1 MRNRLLFFITILS
14 FAIIFSAACG
24 GGSQPAANNT
34 AATNGAGNTNT
45 AVVTNSNSLTST
57 GKKPE
62 AATTNNAPT
71 LAPVVAAYYDAL
83 KKKDDAALRK
93 VVSDDTL
100 KTWEADMKEEKKTS
114 LTAFLTEL
122 EPAPETP
129 VEVRNEKID
138 GDSATAEIKGGSYAA
153 WTPFKFVREGG
164 QWKITN
170 KSPDVQDMPKDAMP
184 AAAPVPSNRTK

>member
-1 MRNRLLFFITILS
+1 VRNRFLFFITILS
-14 FAIIFSAACG
+14 FTIIFSAACG
-24 GGSQPAANNT
+24 GGNQPAANNS
-34 AATNGAGNTNT
+34 AATNGAGNANT
-45 AVVTNSNSLTST
+45 AVVNNSNSLTST

-93 VVSDDTL
+93 VVSADTL

-114 LTAFLTEL
+114 LTAFLTEI
-122 EPAPETP
+122 EPAPATP
-129 VEVRNEKID
+129 VEVRNEKIE
-138 GDSATAEIKGGSYAA
+138 GDSATAEIKGGSYAN
-153 WTPFKFVREGG
+153 WTPFKFVRENG

-170 KSPDVQDMPKDAMP
+170 QSQDFEDVKNSASDSKPQK
-184 AAAPVPSNRTK
+184 